1 PDTGEPSKLWGEE
14 VTNAVQ
20 MRLSV
25 ASGEVGEGIRIHEP
39 ADAAA
44 DSPLRVHLLLPG
56 TEVAGKD
63 TAAITPHV
71 GPIVIPQEAD
81 HELTRAED
89 PAASA
94 EPELIVAAAAAAGQP
109 ASPAKVRPIHLAAVY
124 AEHHTTAV
132 EAT

>member
-1 PDTGEPSKLWGEE
+1 
-14 VTNAVQ
+14 

-94 EPELIVAAAAAAGQP
+94 ESELIVAAAAAAGQP
-109 ASPAKVRPIHLAAVY
+109 ASPAIVRPRSIWSD
-124 AEHHTTAV
+124 HTARGV
-132 EAT
+132 EAARFVIEEAVPNTAGDVAAGP